1 MTRNTMTTP
10 ERIELLREA
19 IEAARQHYY
28 KEHYRANTSV
38 NDISEDL
45 KENRT
50 TSERSYIER
59 ELQKENDIRKVSLRH
74 YEHLSHALEHL
85 QEEWSV
91 LLNDERF
98 VEPIITG
105 IGLLQTLIDEER
117 KRWGRTL
124 IDSPEFNIDE
134 AINRYE
140 RCGQGK
146 EDYDDAVRFRNLHDL
161 KVWLEGK
168 GALPTVGGISE
179 REVIGSS
186 YQRKQDIIDLINS
199 GKGFFRGWLQK
210 AVGEVE
216 AIQKNKGLDGGCSD
230 TNSGRPTTLSYRKAC
245 EVFYDTYS
253 GEFTNY
259 GRSFNHVY
267 QSLKKGHK

>member
-1 MTRNTMTTP
+1 MTTP

-19 IEAARQHYY
+19 IEAAQQHYH
-28 KEHYRANTSV
+28 KEHNRANASV
-38 NDISEDL
+38 NYISEDL

-59 ELQKENDIRKVSLRH
+59 ELQKENDIREVSRRH
-74 YEHLSHALEHL
+74 CEHLSYALEHL
-85 QEEWSV
+85 QEWSV
-91 LLNDERF
+91 LQNDGKF
-98 VEPIITG
+98 VEPIIKG

-117 KRWGRTL
+117 RCGGRTP
-124 IDSPEFNIDE
+124 IDSPEFNID
-134 AINRYE
+134 AVIARYE
-140 RCGQGK
+140 RYGQGK

-161 KVWLEGK
+161 KVWLKREE
-168 GALPTVGGISE
+168 APPSVGGISE

-199 GKGFFRGWLQK
+199 GEGSFRGWLQR
-210 AVGEVE
+210 AVEEVE

-245 EVFYDTYS
+245 EVFYDAYS

-259 GRSFNHVY
+259 GRSFKGVHE
-267 QSLKKGHK
+267 SLKKGHK